1 MAGDAVIAA
10 KDGVADGARAMERT
24 AQFVESAAE
33 LVEDVAQNVVDAT
46 RSRPS
51 AVEYEGNPGETI
63 RVETQIPTLESDIFS
78 SEVPIH
84 VNPERLKEVAVSRL
98 QQAIIQAHAD
108 PSFRTALR
116 TILILV
122 RKYINKVRST
132 TDRLSDAQMP
142 DFQPILWADPPLVNA
157 LSQLSTLLSR
167 MASNRA
173 MEPVLRAFHA
183 LVVDLADIPN
193 ALVSDIHSQNSQ
205 TFFAFLDS
213 LGLWFDR
220 ALSDPQ
226 FVLSE
231 EGKRNLDGL
240 YDRAR
245 NLVDEASHSDMDW
258 IRHLRMLLHEINL
271 FASAL
276 MEDKTTH
283 RLLDALTTL
292 SSSLSSFT
300 QTAVIA
306 APGKLDAA
314 KQKVRADLQRDL
326 LRWLLPRLLRALHA
340 IPMPRI
346 EYRSTGSNLDAAIDT
361 LYLTPSS
368 AQASLVPDHVRICN
382 WTELHL
388 NVAEVNPQT
397 DTIIPAYALPHG
409 GMKTYSRVRVSVDGV
424 RLSARDVGYY
434 VCWKAFRSEWLNW
447 LGYEDEGLVSVD
459 IGGRGAKG
467 QGLSFE
473 FELAIAPD
481 SDDQEADNVDSLFSV
496 SNVHVS
502 VPGLR
507 FSLDRSKHWLLNKLL
522 LQPLGGSIGQAAVGW
537 VLRRQLEAALDGLGR
552 IGADV
557 RKEALKSTREARK
570 DVEWSDYGSAIWKVV
585 AELNHEEN
593 EEGETRDE
601 TPVTETHTSATTKGI
616 IRTTVTYPAA
626 AENTSPRSSPLT
638 PVDESTITLGVGAQI
653 LPGKGGPHDAN
664 PGEDGDQDRPQNIA
678 REALDQVQ
686 ARVEDVVETGEHIV
700 QRTKDVGNEV
710 EGARERERA
719 AEGAESR
726 KEGWRSHAFDAGR

>member
-1 MAGDAVIAA
+1 MGLIFSCCYRQRRPISEREPLLPKHHITDVVDPFTPSQDQLNKIAESDVLSEDHEFGYGPLSEPGKEAVKSIREVIESFSAADDTLQDFMFQCSLVPSLPVHADIAVEMDHVNEEALAQELPSEVEIFEDTSSLIRSLQTLLRILLTSSVFRLLLRDIFIVARDMAGDAVIAA
-10 KDGVADGARAMERT
+10 KDEVADVARAIERT

-122 RKYINKVRST
+122 RKYTNKVRST

-142 DFQPILWADPPLVNA
+142 NFQPILWADPPLVNA

-193 ALVSDIHSQNSQ
+193 ALISDIHSQNSQ

-434 VCWKAFRSEWLNW
+434 VCWKA
-447 LGYEDEGLVSVD
+447 SVRN
-459 IGGRGAKG
+459 G
-467 QGLSFE
+467 
-473 FELAIAPD
+473 
-481 SDDQEADNVDSLFSV
+481 
-496 SNVHVS
+496 
-502 VPGLR
+502 
-507 FSLDRSKHWLLNKLL
+507 
-522 LQPLGGSIGQAAVGW
+522 
-537 VLRRQLEAALDGLGR
+537 
-552 IGADV
+552 
-557 RKEALKSTREARK
+557 
-570 DVEWSDYGSAIWKVV
+570 
-585 AELNHEEN
+585 
-593 EEGETRDE
+593 
-601 TPVTETHTSATTKGI
+601 
-616 IRTTVTYPAA
+616 
-626 AENTSPRSSPLT
+626 
-638 PVDESTITLGVGAQI
+638 
-653 LPGKGGPHDAN
+653 
-664 PGEDGDQDRPQNIA
+664 
-678 REALDQVQ
+678 
-686 ARVEDVVETGEHIV
+686 
-700 QRTKDVGNEV
+700 
-710 EGARERERA
+710 
-719 AEGAESR
+719 
-726 KEGWRSHAFDAGR
+726 